1 MEKTKKQ
8 EQTST
13 HKIGIYL
20 WIWGLLFV
28 LSFFSYMVDWYQFQG
43 MLRWSLILF
52 FMFLKAGLIMAFFMH
67 LYWERYA
74 LVNVLLWPMTA
85 IACFIFLMVAEFE
98 YTVFTR
104 LFYFVT
110 GGVQI
115 MDGYT
120 ILAGFLIFYLL
131 FIYLTWFG
139 FSVKVENEKEEQT
152 SEIKINPYDNLPLS
166 RRLIDK
172 KNSKVGIFDLGNH
185 ILIIGVILLVVFVSL
200 NVD

>member
-1 MEKTKKQ
+1 MSEIKEK
-8 EQTST
+8 EQSTT

-43 MLRWSLILF
+43 MLRWSLILV
-52 FMFLKAGLIMAFFMH
+52 FMFAKAGLIMAFFMH

-104 LFYFVT
+104 LFYFVV
-110 GGVQI
+110 GGSEGFPKHLI
-115 MDGYT
+115 SKAKK
-120 ILAGFLIFYLL
+120 ILAVSKMVFPH
-131 FIYLTWFG
+131 
-139 FSVKVENEKEEQT
+139 
-152 SEIKINPYDNLPLS
+152 KIA
-166 RRLIDK
+166 RLILVEQLYRAK
-172 KNSKVGIFDLGNH
+172 C
-185 ILIIGVILLVVFVSL
+185 II
-200 NVD
+200 NRHPYHKA